1 MRTTVPLKFK
11 KIHPDALIPAY
22 HSSEAAGFDL
32 AATKDCQIKPGEVK
46 VISLGFALD
55 MPQGYWVMIVARS
68 SLHKKGLKLA
78 NGAGVVDSDY
88 RGEADEYCLLLHN
101 FSQQTATIKKHE
113 RLAQGILLPS
123 LVAEFI
129 PTDKLT
135 AKSRGGFG
143 STGK

>member
-1 MRTTVPLKFK
+1 MTTTIPIKFK
-11 KIHPDALIPAY
+11 KLHPDALMPAY

-32 AATKDCQIKPGEVK
+32 AAVEDCVIKPGEVK
-46 VISLGFALD
+46 IIPLGIALD
-55 MPQGYWVMIVARS
+55 MPQGYWIMIIARS

-101 FSQQTATIKKHE
+101 FSGKTVKVEKHE

-123 LVAEFI
+123 LIAEFI

-135 AKSRGGFG
+135 SKSRGGFG